1 MLLAPSATT
10 PSSER
15 AAEPFRLGYRPALD
29 GLRATAALM
38 VMSFHFHVPGWPGG
52 FLGVDVFFV
61 LSGFLITSLLLEEWR
76 NRRSIDLRRFYARRA
91 LRLLPALVLLL
102 IICGP
107 FVGIAWTFATLG
119 YIVNWLLAF
128 QIFHF
133 SPLSHVW
140 SLSVEEQF
148 YLVWPFFLLTLLRS
162 GLARWAILATTIVLG
177 AGSAALKITS
187 WSEQNSWF
195 RLYHGSDARADAL
208 LVGCAIGM
216 LLAWGWL
223 PRQAWFNRMIQ
234 VAALAG
240 LLGLAALSTTAN
252 IDSRFLYRDG
262 VLTLVALSAGAIIL
276 SLVVCPIHP
285 LAAVLEWSPLVA
297 IGRISYGLYLWHH
310 PISWIPSPLGT
321 DLWSQIITIGL
332 RMALSFAAAIASYHL
347 VEKPTMHL
355 KRKLWLSSRVS
366 MQGQAVS
373 AKSGMN

>member
-10 PSSER
+10 PSGGR
-15 AAEPFRLGYRPALD
+15 TAESFRLGYRPALD

-76 NRRSIDLRRFYARRA
+76 DRRSIDLRRFYARRA

-119 YIVNWLLAF
+119 YVVNWLLAF

-162 GLARWAILATTIVLG
+162 GLARWATLATTIALG

-187 WSEQNSWF
+187 WTEQDSWF

-208 LVGCAIGM
+208 LVGCVIAM
-216 LLAWGWL
+216 LLTWGWL
-223 PRQAWFNRMIQ
+223 PQETWINQVIQ
-234 VAALAG
+234 IAALAG
-240 LLGLAALSTTAN
+240 VLGLAALSATAN
-252 IDSRFLYRDG
+252 IDSRLLYRDG
-262 VLTLVALSAGAIIL
+262 GLTLVALFAGAIIL
-276 SLVVCPIHP
+276 SLVVCPIRP
-285 LAAVLEWSPLVA
+285 LAAVLEWPPLVA
-297 IGRISYGLYLWHH
+297 TGRISYGLYLWHH
-310 PISWIPSPLGT
+310 PISWIPSPFGT
-321 DLWSQIITIGL
+321 DFRGQLAAIVL
-332 RMALSFAAAIASYHL
+332 RTALSFAAAIASYRL
-347 VEKPTMHL
+347 VERPFLQL
-355 KRKLWLSSRVS
+355 KRTFD
-366 MQGQAVS
+366 
-373 AKSGMN
+373 